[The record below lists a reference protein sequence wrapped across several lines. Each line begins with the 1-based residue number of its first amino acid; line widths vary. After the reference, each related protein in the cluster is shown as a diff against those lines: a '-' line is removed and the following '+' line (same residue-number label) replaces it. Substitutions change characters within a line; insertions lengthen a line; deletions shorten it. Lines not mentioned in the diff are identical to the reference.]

1 MRFQSRYNIVK
12 KSGLFD
18 ERYYLEAYDDIRK
31 ADIDPIKHYL
41 KHGWKEGRNP
51 SEQFD
56 TNFYLETYPDVK
68 AARMNPLIHFIK
80 FGVYEGRK
88 THSEKSLEQQPK
100 QYSKLTK
107 LIKVIKHVKQNPY
120 LIKKF
125 IHETKNFGLKNAI
138 KKAKAKSGMTS
149 STVTLTT
156 VKPKCTFQHSGKDY
170 DIKVSVI
177 IPTYNR
183 SKLLP
188 SLIESWREVNKVT
201 RYKYEIIFSDDGSE
215 DGSVE
220 ILEAVKD
227 LPIIVLKNNHGG
239 AAKARNNAIRNA
251 KGEKLYII
259 GDDIFPN
266 PQIINQH
273 YEKLKEL
280 PICKAVLGEIIWH
293 KDLKINTLM
302 EHITELGCEQFS
314 FNAFPPY
321 GYIDFRHFYTSNIS
335 IDREFLMSEKII
347 FDESFYKVNFEDI
360 ELGYRLSKK
369 GMDIY
374 FYPDAIAEHYHPY
387 TSVAGFCR
395 RQQIAGEMALVFK
408 RLHPNEVEWVV
419 QVEQI
424 SAEWKNY
431 INHVSKLTFQKDF
444 KILEQI
450 IDLCQRL
457 EDENLIQQ
465 YDLEKNVSSIYRVLF
480 RFFYEKGVIE
490 NSYQIDDTIVQK
502 VFAVFFISQIQEYIK
517 DIVLITHLES
527 IDFNTDFAEKNDVKI
542 IIEVDNHISVEK
554 LHKEYVDVMSDIL
567 IRIKSDAKELDDNYI
582 YKPKSGFML
591 SVNSIKQAI
600 LFLKNNSVD
609 SILLSFGLVDLPY
622 IGISKDLENNIIYKN
637 NGMSIEDFKSKRIS
651 GKVIRLISET
661 YTTKL
666 NIKELIN
673 QSVDDYGYWNK
684 RNCGYIEEGIILYQP
699 TSYQKNKK
707 IIFVF
712 PIFLAVGG
720 VERNTAEIIEAL
732 KDEYDFVV
740 VNFERLNESLGSL
753 HHQFTKTCLG
763 VYDLTELSPH
773 DGILSYLKILNLFYK
788 PDLIWICNGSPW
800 LEHNLANIRSIFKN
814 SAIVDQQVYDMNEGW
829 VRLYKE
835 KNQALLSFDRFIAI
849 NSKIKDV
856 FINEANI
863 FSDNVDLIYH
873 VVKTERFHKALYVE
887 KQTAYLKQYNVD
899 LAKDNFIF
907 VGRMNEQKRP
917 FLFLDFVK
925 KISKEISNIHFYMVG
940 TGPLADDVEKYILKK
955 DLTKYVTRI
964 THIDNVA
971 EIYSLMKGLII
982 TSKFEGLPIAMLEA
996 MCVGLPTFATN
1007 VGDIDVVIDEY
1018 KNGMIVDVNSM
1029 PDELVKAFHI
1039 FYNNLNI
1046 FSDESLKVSETI
1058 RHRFSVEVVSDNY
1071 KNCFE
1076 QAMKNLQNFIPKG
1089 IK

>member
-107 LIKVIKHVKQNPY
+107 LIQVIKHVRQNPY

-125 IHETKNFGLKNAI
+125 INETKNFGLKNAI
-138 KKAKAKSGMTS
+138 KKVKAKSGIKS
-149 STVTLTT
+149 STILTT
-156 VKPKCTFQHSGKDY
+156 TKPKCTFQYSGKDY

-293 KDLKINTLM
+293 KDLEINTLM
-302 EHITELGCEQFS
+302 KHITELGCEQFS

-408 RLHPNEVEWVV
+408 RLHQNEVEWVV

-424 SAEWKNY
+424 STEWKNY

-502 VFAVFFISQIQEYIK
+502 VFAVFFIPQIQEYIK
-517 DIVLITHLES
+517 DIILITHLES

-609 SILLSFGLVDLPY
+609 SILFSFGLVDLPY

-684 RNCGYIEEGIILYQP
+684 RNSGYIEEGIISYQSTP
-699 TSYQKNKK
+699 YQKNKK
-707 IIFVF
+707 IVFVF
-712 PIFLAVGG
+712 PTFLAVGG

-732 KDEYDFVV
+732 KNEYDFVV
-740 VNFERLNESLGSL
+740 VNFERLNEVLGSL
-753 HHQFTKTCLG
+753 HRQFTKTCLG
-763 VYDLTELSPH
+763 VYDLTELSHH
-773 DGILSYLKILNLFYK
+773 DGILNYLKILNQFYK

-800 LEHNLANIRSIFKN
+800 LEHNLSNIRSIFKS
-814 SAIVDQQVYDMNEGW
+814 SAIVDQQVYDINEGW

-835 KNQALLSFDRFIAI
+835 KNQNLLSFDGFIAI
-849 NSKIKDV
+849 NSRIK
-856 FINEANI
+856 NI
-863 FSDNVDLIYH
+863 FTNDVNIDEKKVDLIYSVMSDEKRDKASNYTRNELLKKYNLNSDQKYITSIGRLAYQKAPLDLIH
-873 VVKTERFHKALYVE
+873 LIQKVVDRYGEEFKFIVVGSGELSTQVDQLIKKYNLERYIVRLDYVDNTYELHLIAEVIIFTSLYEGLSIALLEALSVG
-887 KQTAYLKQYNVD
+887 TPGISTDVGD
-899 LAKDNFIF
+899 LATLI
-907 VGRMNEQKRP
+907 RTQK
-917 FLFLDFVK
+917 
-925 KISKEISNIHFYMVG
+925 
-940 TGPLADDVEKYILKK
+940 
-955 DLTKYVTRI
+955 
-964 THIDNVA
+964 
-971 EIYSLMKGLII
+971 
-982 TSKFEGLPIAMLEA
+982 
-996 MCVGLPTFATN
+996 
-1007 VGDIDVVIDEY
+1007 
-1018 KNGMIVDVNSM
+1018 
-1029 PDELVKAFHI
+1029 
-1039 FYNNLNI
+1039 
-1046 FSDESLKVSETI
+1046 
-1058 RHRFSVEVVSDNY
+1058 
-1071 KNCFE
+1071 
-1076 QAMKNLQNFIPKG
+1076 
-1089 IK
+1089 